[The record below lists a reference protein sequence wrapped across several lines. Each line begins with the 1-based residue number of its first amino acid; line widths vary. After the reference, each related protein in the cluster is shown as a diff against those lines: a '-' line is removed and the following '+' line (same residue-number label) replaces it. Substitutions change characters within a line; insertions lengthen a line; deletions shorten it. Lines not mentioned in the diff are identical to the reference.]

1 MGPSQVTFRIAVSLD
16 LFSISPILPNVFEF
30 NETIIILEASTPF
43 HSKPHNF
50 QLISFTG
57 IKSFYNDFVS
67 SESFL
72 WSRFLS
78 FLTILGYT
86 NNVYTDSFFLRT
98 VRLFNCCLYIA
109 FLWAMTWLDNM
120 AAPKPTLH
128 HWRVSFNKYS

>member
-1 MGPSQVTFRIAVSLD
+1 MCWKLLIGHADTANELAVMGPSQVTFRIAVSLD

-72 WSRFLS
+72 
-78 FLTILGYT
+78 
-86 NNVYTDSFFLRT
+86 
-98 VRLFNCCLYIA
+98 
-109 FLWAMTWLDNM
+109 
-120 AAPKPTLH
+120 
-128 HWRVSFNKYS
+128 